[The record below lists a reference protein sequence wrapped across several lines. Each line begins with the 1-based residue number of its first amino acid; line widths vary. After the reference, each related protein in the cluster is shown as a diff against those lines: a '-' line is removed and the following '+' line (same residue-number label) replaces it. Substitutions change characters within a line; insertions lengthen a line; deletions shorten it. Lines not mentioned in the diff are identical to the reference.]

1 MDTLNVVLKT
11 GYKIVKDFS
20 VQHKPVSNLA
30 AHLSILMSSYKAYL
44 ALNKLAVHLKLFT

>member
-20 VQHKPVSNLA
+20 EQHKPVSNLNVA
-30 AHLSILMSSYKAYL
+30 SFKI
-44 ALNKLAVHLKLFT
+44 